1 MINKFKNKKGLPREA
16 KRSGGFTVLESIVAI
31 AILSLSISGAFTAVQ
46 QSLSQ
51 YIITRD
57 ETRAFYL
64 AQEAI
69 EVIRNKRDNN
79 QLNKIANSAS
89 PNTWLYGITQSASD
103 PCYFGRVCQVDA
115 VFTPPSLTY
124 CNSSSWGN
132 CSYLKQNQSTFMYG
146 YTTGNTTT
154 FKREIQIESINANEI
169 AVTVRISWNKG
180 SISKNFMIKTFLFN
194 WASSS

>member
-1 MINKFKNKKGLPREA
+1 MIKKLKIENWKLEIPT
-16 KRSGGFTVLESIVAI
+16 KRAGFTVLESIVAI
-31 AILSLSISGAFTAVQ
+31 AILSLSISGAFSAVQ
-46 QSLSQ
+46 QSLSE

-79 QLNKIANSAS
+79 QLNRIANPAS
-89 PNTWLYGITQSASD
+89 PNTWLYGITQNASD
-103 PCYFGRVCQVDA
+103 PCYFGRVCRVDA

-154 FKREIQIESINANEI
+154 FKREVQIESITADEI
-169 AVTVRISWNKG
+169 AVIVRISWNKG
-180 SISKNFMIKTFLFN
+180 PISKNFMIKTFLFN
-194 WASSS
+194 WAGTL